1 MVPFSSPHPTVPS
14 HSHWVN
20 SSEHRWVSFGER
32 QRLAPNKQLLHHRI
46 GKLKNAKLS
55 QTNCGSNLCVGQR
68 RINEDWRVCS

>member
-32 QRLAPNKQLLHHRI
+32 QRIELLQQLFA
-46 GKLKNAKLS
+46 GTDAD
-55 QTNCGSNLCVGQR
+55 QQR
-68 RINEDWRVCS
+68 Q

>member
-32 QRLAPNKQLLHHRI
+32 QRINAPGMRLRRLQYPSQCPALI
-46 GKLKNAKLS
+46 IELS
-55 QTNCGSNLCVGQR
+55 FGRGRFELCA
-68 RINEDWRVCS
+68 

>member
-32 QRLAPNKQLLHHRI
+32 QSEGLPKLRVHQL
-46 GKLKNAKLS
+46 GK
-55 QTNCGSNLCVGQR
+55 R
-68 RINEDWRVCS
+68 R